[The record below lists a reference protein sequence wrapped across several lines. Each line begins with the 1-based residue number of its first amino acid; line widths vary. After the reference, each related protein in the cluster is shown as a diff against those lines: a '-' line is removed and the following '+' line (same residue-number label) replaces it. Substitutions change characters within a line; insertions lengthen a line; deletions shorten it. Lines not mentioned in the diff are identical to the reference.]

1 MPPAVPIE
9 NARRATLAIGEVLV
23 DAVTGGRF
31 HITGFVGK
39 GGMGEV
45 YRAVLEDTG
54 TVVALKTIPL
64 ALADDPRIAARAQ
77 RECSTLLQIRHENV
91 VGVSASGVRP
101 DGVMFM
107 VMDFLEGMTLLE
119 LRRRVGRIPIAWSLE
134 IMRDVCRGLE
144 AVHAHAVHRDVKP
157 ANVHFDVDA
166 QVRVLD
172 LGAARWNVSGTQL
185 TSTGMTV
192 GTPAYM
198 APEVLDESA
207 PVDGRAD
214 LWSVGVILYEL
225 LAGRHPFAFEGR
237 LPDNGF
243 VLGNRIIHEPHTP
256 LRDLAPL
263 CPGALA
269 QLVDGTLAKA
279 PRDRPRWADELERAL
294 SRAMEA
300 FAHEHGAAP
309 PLDELAARA
318 FPGAPRQ
325 ASRKR
330 RGAPAPVAPPH
341 LVATAPLG
349 PAAPR
354 AQPTALPYLRTA
366 GMPASGGP
374 VAGRSATPPP
384 PPAALVRSLPP
395 PSILGA
401 PASALPL
408 PSLGGAPAL
417 ALPSLSPA
425 SALPLPSL
433 LPASALP
440 LPALPDEPAAI
451 PASSLVPPEREPPR
465 VSDVFL
471 RQAPAAETALDPPAP
486 PTAPEAIPAAGHA
499 PRPRAGV
506 RRTALVVV
514 AGLMVAA
521 GLAAAGLGAWAHRR
535 VAAPAVA
542 ETASAAASAAPPP
555 AAPSAAPPPAAPSAA
570 RSAAPPASSPP
581 RHGLPP
587 RLAPARPGR

>member
-1 MPPAVPIE
+1 
-9 NARRATLAIGEVLV
+9 
-23 DAVTGGRF
+23 
-31 HITGFVGK
+31 
-39 GGMGEV
+39 
-45 YRAVLEDTG
+45 
-54 TVVALKTIPL
+54 
-64 ALADDPRIAARAQ
+64 
-77 RECSTLLQIRHENV
+77 
-91 VGVSASGVRP
+91 
-101 DGVMFM
+101 
-107 VMDFLEGMTLLE
+107 
-119 LRRRVGRIPIAWSLE
+119 VGRIPIAWSLE

-157 ANVHFDVDA
+157 ANVHFGVDA

-185 TSTGMTV
+185 TSTGMTL

-207 PVDGRAD
+207 PIDGRAD

-318 FPGAPRQ
+318 FPGAPRP

-330 RGAPAPVAPPH
+330 RGAAAPVAPPH
-341 LVATAPLG
+341 LVSTAPLG

-354 AQPTALPYLRTA
+354 AQPAALPYLRTA

-374 VAGRSATPPP
+374 AAGRSATPPP

-408 PSLGGAPAL
+408 PSIGRAPAL
-417 ALPSLSPA
+417 PLPSLPPA
-425 SALPLPSL
+425 SALPL
-433 LPASALP
+433 AALP
-440 LPALPDEPAAI
+440 GAPVSAI
-451 PASSLVPPEREPPR
+451 PASSLPPPEREPPR

-471 RQAPAAETALDPPAP
+471 RQAHASETALDPPAL
-486 PTAPEAIPAAGHA
+486 PTAPEAIPGAGHA
-499 PRPRAGV
+499 PPRRAGG
-506 RRTALVVV
+506 RRIALVV
-514 AGLMVAA
+514 AGLVVAV

-542 ETASAAASAAPPP
+542 ETASAAAPAAPPPAASPAAPPP
-555 AAPSAAPPPAAPSAA
+555 AAPSAAPPSAA
-570 RSAAPPASSPP
+570 RSAAPPASSSP
-581 RHGLPP
+581 RRAPATRP
-587 RLAPARPGR
+587 APARPGR